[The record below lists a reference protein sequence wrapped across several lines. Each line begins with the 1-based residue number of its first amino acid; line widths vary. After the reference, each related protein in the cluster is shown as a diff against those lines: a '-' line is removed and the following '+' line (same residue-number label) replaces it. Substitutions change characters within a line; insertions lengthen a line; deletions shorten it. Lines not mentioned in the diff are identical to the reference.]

1 MRSIR
6 RQLGLSGLV
15 RADEGRSGRRLSN
28 PHYFAE
34 GLAEEV
40 RCPRHQTLE
49 RWVARRLGSIEHER
63 RVITIASRLFEL
75 TWPLHQLTEGH
86 LEVLRLAAVVH
97 DVGRS
102 IDSKTHP
109 VQGAR
114 LVLSESSLPLTMTE
128 RRALAY
134 LTLYHK
140 GSVPEAG
147 RDAILGRSDDADHLR
162 QVLSLLRAADA
173 LDSRSLESPR
183 LVFALVGS
191 GTRLPTLHVTCYLEA
206 DCAKAR
212 RVYQRRKKFRLL
224 EELLGCQV
232 EIEVARAAALGMVA

>member
-6 RQLGLSGLV
+6 RQFGLSGPS
-15 RADEGRSGRRLSN
+15 RMLSN
-28 PHYFAE
+28 QHCFAE
-34 GLAEEV
+34 RAGEEV
-40 RCPRHQTLE
+40 RCPRHQTIE
-49 RWVARRLGSIEHER
+49 RWVARQLGAVEHER
-63 RVITIASRLFEL
+63 RVTTIASSLFEL
-75 TWPLHQLTEGH
+75 TWPLHQLAEGQ
-86 LEVLRLAAVVH
+86 LEMLRLAAVVH

-102 IDSKTHP
+102 IHNKTHP

-114 LVLSESSLPLTMTE
+114 MVLSESSLPLTMTE

-140 GSVPEAG
+140 GPVPDAG
-147 RDAILGRSDDADHLR
+147 RDAVLSRSDDADRLR

-183 LVFALVGS
+183 LVFALVGRA
-191 GTRLPTLHVTCYLEA
+191 TRLPTLHVTCYLKTA
-206 DCAKAR
+206 CAKTR

-224 EELLGCQV
+224 EELLACQV
-232 EIEVARAAALGMVA
+232 EIEVAQAASLGMVA

>member
-1 MRSIR
+1 M
-6 RQLGLSGLV
+6 
-15 RADEGRSGRRLSN
+15 
-28 PHYFAE
+28 
-34 GLAEEV
+34 
-40 RCPRHQTLE
+40 
-49 RWVARRLGSIEHER
+49 
-63 RVITIASRLFEL
+63 
-75 TWPLHQLTEGH
+75 
-86 LEVLRLAAVVH
+86 LRLAALVH

-102 IDSKTHP
+102 VHNKTHP

-114 LVLSESSLPLTMTE
+114 LVMSESSLPLTSSE
-128 RRALAY
+128 RRVLAY

-140 GSVPEAG
+140 GPVPDAG
-147 RDAILGRSDDADHLR
+147 RDAILSRSDDANRLR

-183 LVFALVGS
+183 LVFALVGRA
-191 GTRLPTLHVTCYLEA
+191 TRLPTLNVTCYLET

-232 EIEVARAAALGMVA
+232 QIEVAQAAALGMVA

>member
-6 RQLGLSGLV
+6 RQIGFGQPLR
-15 RADEGRSGRRLSN
+15 RAQGSGRLFGN
-28 PHYFAE
+28 ADYFADRTSKE
-34 GLAEEV
+34 F
-40 RCPRHQTLE
+40 RCPRHQSIE
-49 RWVARRLGSIEHER
+49 RWVARQLGAVEHER
-63 RVITIASRLFEL
+63 RVTTIASSLFEL
-75 TWPLHQLTEGH
+75 TWPLHQLAENH
-86 LEVLRLAAVVH
+86 LELLRLGAVVH

-102 IDSKTHP
+102 IHNKTHP
-109 VQGAR
+109 IQGAR
-114 LVLSESSLPLTMTE
+114 LLMSEASLPVSMTE

-140 GSVPEAG
+140 GAVPEPG
-147 RDAILGRSDDADHLR
+147 RDAILSRSDDADQLR
-162 QVLSLLRAADA
+162 LVLSLLRAADA

-183 LVFALVGS
+183 LVFALVGRA
-191 GTRLPTLHVTCYLEA
+191 TRLPTLHVTCYLET

-232 EIEVARAAALGMVA
+232 EIEVAQAAALGMVA